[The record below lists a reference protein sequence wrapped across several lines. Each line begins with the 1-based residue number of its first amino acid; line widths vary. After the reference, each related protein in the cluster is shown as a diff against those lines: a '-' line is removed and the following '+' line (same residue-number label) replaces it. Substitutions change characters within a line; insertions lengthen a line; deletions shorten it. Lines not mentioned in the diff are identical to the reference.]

1 MKRTFSVS
9 ISGRIFNI
17 EEDAYALLLEYLSS
31 LSQVFK
37 GAEGQEIVSDIE
49 GRICEIFSEKQ
60 QGGLLVVTR
69 AEVDYVIATVGSP
82 KDIAGGEADDP
93 DETAGPRH
101 AGAQT
106 PPPAPVS
113 VPKKFYRCST
123 DRVLGGVVSGLCLY
137 AGWNTNLVRILLL
150 LIGFISGFFPLFVI
164 YCVLW
169 IALPLAKTPEQ
180 QLEQLGQAPTVD
192 NIGSIVMTDNMR
204 RQNSTTPLQ
213 ILGNLFMGIVG
224 IISAS
229 VGAAMAVAIIV
240 LAGMG
245 LVMVTRGSVSLFS
258 TGVMGHN
265 IMETGAWLG
274 CVSICIA
281 VLVPCIAMVWA
292 ACSVIFKTRGASTIT
307 WIIGG
312 VCEVAAIITA
322 VIACAIAC

>member
-113 VPKKFYRCST
+113 VPK
-123 DRVLGGVVSGLCLY
+123 
-137 AGWNTNLVRILLL
+137 
-150 LIGFISGFFPLFVI
+150 
-164 YCVLW
+164 
-169 IALPLAKTPEQ
+169 
-180 QLEQLGQAPTVD
+180 
-192 NIGSIVMTDNMR
+192 
-204 RQNSTTPLQ
+204 
-213 ILGNLFMGIVG
+213 
-224 IISAS
+224 
-229 VGAAMAVAIIV
+229 
-240 LAGMG
+240 
-245 LVMVTRGSVSLFS
+245 
-258 TGVMGHN
+258 
-265 IMETGAWLG
+265 
-274 CVSICIA
+274 
-281 VLVPCIAMVWA
+281 
-292 ACSVIFKTRGASTIT
+292 
-307 WIIGG
+307 
-312 VCEVAAIITA
+312 
-322 VIACAIAC
+322 

>member
-106 PPPAPVS
+106 PPPAPIWGCVFGARPRG
-113 VPKKFYRCST
+113 VILP
-123 DRVLGGVVSGLCLY
+123 GGV
-137 AGWNTNLVRILLL
+137 RH
-150 LIGFISGFFPLFVI
+150 PR
-164 YCVLW
+164 
-169 IALPLAKTPEQ
+169 PPQ
-180 QLEQLGQAPTVD
+180 
-192 NIGSIVMTDNMR
+192 
-204 RQNSTTPLQ
+204 
-213 ILGNLFMGIVG
+213 
-224 IISAS
+224 
-229 VGAAMAVAIIV
+229 
-240 LAGMG
+240 
-245 LVMVTRGSVSLFS
+245 
-258 TGVMGHN
+258 
-265 IMETGAWLG
+265 
-274 CVSICIA
+274 
-281 VLVPCIAMVWA
+281 
-292 ACSVIFKTRGASTIT
+292 
-307 WIIGG
+307 
-312 VCEVAAIITA
+312 
-322 VIACAIAC
+322 